1 MQYLFSCL
9 GCLAQVVTESPE
21 IIKRN
26 TQKLMSQS
34 VSIRGPEGY
43 VLAHSEE
50 AEEEATLRACT
61 LAHQINCPLYLAHI
75 SCPATT
81 AIIASRQKKG
91 HVVFGEVTPAAL
103 ACNDVSYW
111 DKDWKT
117 AASLVA
123 SPPIR
128 KEHCTEM
135 ADALAKDLG
144 LDLVGSNHAAF
155 NSQQKALGLQDFT
168 QIPVGTNGVEERL
181 SVVWNQG
188 IESMS
193 AQRFVAVTSTN
204 AAKIF
209 GLYPDK
215 GHIEV
220 GSQADIVIWD
230 PEAFKSVRIEE
241 QCSKSDLNIFHGLTF
256 KGRPDVVILR
266 GKVVLEDGDI
276 GGEVRAVQGHGRALP
291 LSPYPTHVY
300 QKIKERQIFNF
311 VPVER
316 KEEDLVI
323 SADCEVPPP
332 LPTKSYQP
340 EKAASLHISNI
351 DLKSH
356 PNNGND
362 QESAADHSAVILSR
376 SNRHR
381 SSIRIKNPPGGRAT
395 GSFW

>member
-1 MQYLFSCL
+1 MYCCSKSVFLLFSCL

-34 VSIRGPEGY
+34 VKGPEGY

-81 AIIASRQKKG
+81 AIIASRQNKG

-128 KEHCTEM
+128 KEHCAAL

-155 NSQQKALGLQDFT
+155 NSQQKALGLEDFS

-188 IESMS
+188 IELMS
-193 AQRFVAVTSTN
+193 AQRFVAVTSSN
-204 AAKIF
+204 AAKMF

-230 PEAFKSVRIEE
+230 PEAFKSVCIED

-266 GKVVLEDGDI
+266 GKVVLEE
-276 GGEVRAVQGHGRALP
+276 GEVRAVQGHGRALP

-316 KEEDLVI
+316 KEQDF
-323 SADCEVPPP
+323 AGEVPPP

-362 QESAADHSAVILSR
+362 QESSADDVILKR

>member
-1 MQYLFSCL
+1 M
-9 GCLAQVVTESPE
+9 
-21 IIKRN
+21 
-26 TQKLMSQS
+26 
-34 VSIRGPEGY
+34 
-43 VLAHSEE
+43 
-50 AEEEATLRACT
+50 
-61 LAHQINCPLYLAHI
+61 
-75 SCPATT
+75 
-81 AIIASRQKKG
+81 
-91 HVVFGEVTPAAL
+91 
-103 ACNDVSYW
+103 
-111 DKDWKT
+111 
-117 AASLVA
+117 
-123 SPPIR
+123 
-128 KEHCTEM
+128 
-135 ADALAKDLG
+135 
-144 LDLVGSNHAAF
+144 
-155 NSQQKALGLQDFT
+155 
-168 QIPVGTNGVEERL
+168 
-181 SVVWNQG
+181 
-188 IESMS
+188 
-193 AQRFVAVTSTN
+193 
-204 AAKIF
+204 
-209 GLYPDK
+209 
-215 GHIEV
+215 
-220 GSQADIVIWD
+220 
-230 PEAFKSVRIEE
+230 
-241 QCSKSDLNIFHGLTF
+241 
-256 KGRPDVVILR
+256 VILR

>member
-135 ADALAKDLG
+135 ADSLAKDLG